1 MQRHTERNALPGNS
15 PRLGRLEA
23 WLRSPRRALLPIN
36 HITQELSMLST
47 LHSTRSLPE
56 IQGINLDPRGIAGTG
71 QTFRHTFDIYL
82 KDSNAYANTYFSR
95 YFEWQGVCRERWFHQ
110 CISADMLQLKGVFIT
125 KRAHTEYLQETFP
138 FQSVECELNTWDVRH
153 CSVYVLFRFRVAQT
167 VVATGYQQ
175 IVFAGPDRRI
185 QRFPADM
192 LARLREFELSELST
206 ADVSV
211 PDPAGR
217 RARAETPA

>member
-1 MQRHTERNALPGNS
+1 
-15 PRLGRLEA
+15 
-23 WLRSPRRALLPIN
+23 
-36 HITQELSMLST
+36 MLST

-56 IQGINLDPRGIAGTG
+56 IQGINLDPRDIAGTG

-95 YFEWQGVCRERWFHQ
+95 YFEWQGVCRERWFHE

-153 CSVYVLFRFRVAQT
+153 CSVYVLFNLIKNSFYAIQAGGKGGDVFITVGGAAPGVLTFTDTGPGIPAAVKERIFEPYFSTKKSQRAGIGLAFCRRAIEAFGGSIACVSTPGDHATFTLAFPRV
-167 VVATGYQQ
+167 
-175 IVFAGPDRRI
+175 
-185 QRFPADM
+185 PA
-192 LARLREFELSELST
+192 APR
-206 ADVSV
+206 
-211 PDPAGR
+211 DPAR
-217 RARAETPA
+217 